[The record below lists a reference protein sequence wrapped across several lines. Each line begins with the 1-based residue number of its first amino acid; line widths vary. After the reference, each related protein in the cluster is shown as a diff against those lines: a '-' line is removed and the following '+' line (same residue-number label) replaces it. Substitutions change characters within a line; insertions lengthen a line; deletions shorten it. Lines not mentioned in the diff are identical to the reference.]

1 MLHSRITASKHGARI
16 QSKKLQVWILPGSL
30 LYTGLGTA
38 SSILKFCLLF
48 MIIAPYTISAK
59 TKTMI
64 SIDNIFMTNVVF
76 TNYVI
81 LWNSFSSHCSIE
93 KHYIWCI
100 YYEVLTEYFF
110 LNRLHIAL
118 SRSCI
123 LTNGL
128 QYFGTWLNQ
137 VFYAFW
143 LKHELV

>member
-1 MLHSRITASKHGARI
+1 M
-16 QSKKLQVWILPGSL
+16 PGSL

-81 LWNSFSSHCSIE
+81 L
-93 KHYIWCI
+93 
-100 YYEVLTEYFF
+100 
-110 LNRLHIAL
+110 
-118 SRSCI
+118 
-123 LTNGL
+123 
-128 QYFGTWLNQ
+128 
-137 VFYAFW
+137 
-143 LKHELV
+143 